1 MPKFYLRES
10 VIKNQKQLEFVDFVQ
25 ITKGM
30 SISSLASGDNFLE
43 LGLSKIYNLR
53 LQVGKD
59 GDITASLISTLNS
72 GEMPPVRIELISD
85 DERVT
90 AELLE
95 RRIHALRQVYA
106 MSLLLGDDR
115 EKELYNRLLENPHAD
130 LEAELV
136 STEDKLLIQEAGPGS
151 LILTVIAKSKRT
163 YQAVLNAC
171 ALPYAEGRNA
181 LLRRVQA
188 DTALKELSVEDKSL
202 DIKLK
207 KAHGI
212 VDVLKK
218 IDSIKDKDERDEI
231 RRSFIGNLSDFSK
244 PGSPLTIK
252 AETQSQPAIP
262 AEQPAKRPARITKA
276 TPARS
281 SARPEFPTSSPA
293 PDTQADRSPLGAI
306 KKET

>member
-1 MPKFYLRES
+1 
-10 VIKNQKQLEFVDFVQ
+10 
-25 ITKGM
+25 M
-30 SISSLASGDNFLE
+30 ST
-43 LGLSKIYNLR
+43 
-53 LQVGKD
+53 Q
-59 GDITASLISTLNS
+59 
-72 GEMPPVRIELISD
+72 
-85 DERVT
+85 
-90 AELLE
+90 
-95 RRIHALRQVYA
+95 
-106 MSLLLGDDR
+106 
-115 EKELYNRLLENPHAD
+115 
-130 LEAELV
+130 
-136 STEDKLLIQEAGPGS
+136 DKLLIHQAGPGS

-218 IDSIKDKDERDEI
+218 IHSIKDKDERDEI
-231 RRSFIGNLSDFSK
+231 RRSFMENLSDFSK
-244 PGSPLTIK
+244 PGSPLTI
-252 AETQSQPAIP
+252 ESDNQSQPAIS
-262 AEQPAKRPARITKA
+262 AKQPAKKPAKITKA

-281 SARPEFPTSSPA
+281 SARPVSPTSSPA
-293 PDTQADRSPLGAI
+293 PDTPADRTPVGPI

>member
-1 MPKFYLRES
+1 MPKFYVHES
-10 VIKNQKQLEFVDFVQ
+10 VIKKPTKIDFGAFVQ

-30 SISSLASGDNFLE
+30 SISSLASGDDYLE
-43 LGLSKIYNLR
+43 LGLSRTYNLR
-53 LQVGKD
+53 LQVGRD

-115 EKELYNRLLENPHAD
+115 EKELYARLLENPHAD

-136 STEDKLLIQEAGPGS
+136 SAEDKLLIQEAGPGS

-188 DTALKELSVEDKSL
+188 ETALKELEVENKAL

-207 KAHGI
+207 QAHGV

-218 IDSIKDKDERDEI
+218 IDSLKDKEAREEI
-231 RRSFIGNLSDFSK
+231 RRSYMGNLSEFSK
-244 PGSPLTIK
+244 STPPLTIEAAAQPKK
-252 AETQSQPAIP
+252 AVSSKAPQTKRTAPVRAPAKP
-262 AEQPAKRPARITKA
+262 SPPSPPDTAEQRPGVM
-276 TPARS
+276 PL
-281 SARPEFPTSSPA
+281 RPSKTE
-293 PDTQADRSPLGAI
+293 D
-306 KKET
+306 